1 MLNFQYTAIDKQGQQ
16 TTGTVQAGS
25 EAEATSLLR
34 SQNLFPTKIVE
45 QGRESL
51 GAAGRNGAGKAR
63 GGRTTSGGTG
73 GLIVVACGLILLGGG
88 FFSLKLITEA
98 RNSEEKARMLARDL
112 KTQLRHTEEL
122 LLEREKEIAELT
134 ETLEKQQ
141 AE

>member
-45 QGRESL
+45 H
-51 GAAGRNGAGKAR
+51 GAGGRNGAGKAR
-63 GGRTTSGGTG
+63 GGSTTSGGTG

-88 FFSLKLITEA
+88 FFSLKLC
-98 RNSEEKARMLARDL
+98 SKDCS
-112 KTQLRHTEEL
+112 
-122 LLEREKEIAELT
+122 
-134 ETLEKQQ
+134 
-141 AE
+141 